1 MDYHL
6 PSFTSTW
13 VLHYFVLPVTIQEE
27 EETI

>member
-13 VLHYFVLPVTIQEE
+13 ALHYFALPMTIQEE
-27 EETI
+27 ETI